1 MIIYA
6 SCVRVFSLFCGTISL
21 YVYQFT
27 SVICKQTLKLFYIY
41 ATQVFQEIRYNEA
54 KNMLP
59 IEGRFFLMKKEACEA
74 SERKFAV
81 ADVALAWPF
90 QRSLNEKVVKGT
102 IVVCGELG
110 MDTRHSQSTAPNLYL
125 HLYYFSH
132 FHNSFNI
139 SHDIQIPFCQ
149 LLGKVFYTHPSNK

>member
-1 MIIYA
+1 MQH
-6 SCVRVFSLFCGTISL
+6 V
-21 YVYQFT
+21 
-27 SVICKQTLKLFYIY
+27 
-41 ATQVFQEIRYNEA
+41 QVFQEMKLRIYFNSNSGEIFCD
-54 KNMLP
+54 K
-59 IEGRFFLMKKEACEA
+59 KKEACEV

-125 HLYYFSH
+125 HLYYYFPTSMFLQFISH
-132 FHNSFNI
+132 FTQH
-139 SHDIQIPFCQ
+139 
-149 LLGKVFYTHPSNK
+149 